1 MRIDRVHI
9 RNFKCFDEKSL
20 ELNSRFT
27 LLVGDNG
34 AGKTTML
41 DALAVAAGVW
51 LVNPPDSTL
60 AGSGRNILGNE
71 IRIVP
76 KKKGDRVQFLEC
88 KPVSVEAAG
97 EIDGRSVR
105 WCRQVRRDGTR
116 TTNAESKDALEIIKG
131 HFSQVQAGA
140 NVLSPV
146 IAYYGAGRAWLPSRG
161 RSEQRGR
168 RNGPARRW
176 EAFYDCFNERI
187 RLSDLR
193 LWFQREALAFASRAG
208 SWRPGY
214 DVVKRAILRCVPES
228 DDLWYDGDL
237 AELVLSIGGEA
248 RTFAHL
254 SAGQRMMVALVA
266 DIAIKVVMHNSY
278 LVPGQ
283 HRTETDDGLLPEVL
297 QRTPG
302 FVLIDEIDAHLHPR
316 WQRRVVDD
324 LKWTF
329 PGIQFVCT
337 SHSPFIIQSLE
348 AGELRTLDPGGHALV
363 EYADRSIEDI
373 AEEVQRIEVP
383 QQSRKALALA
393 RATERYFKL
402 LQAWGGEDKSEELK
416 EAEAAYRTI
425 AERYSTN
432 PGLGAILKLEALAK
446 RSETSK

>member
-9 RNFKCFDEKSL
+9 RNFKCFDEKTL

-76 KKKGDRVQFLEC
+76 KKEGDRAQFLEC
-88 KPVSVEAAG
+88 KPVSVEAVG

-116 TTNAESKDALEIIKG
+116 TTNAESKAALEIIKG

-140 NVLSPV
+140 NILSPV

-161 RSEQRGR
+161 RSEQGRR

-187 RLSDLR
+187 RLGDLR

-214 DVVKRAILRCVPES
+214 DVVKRAILRCVPEA

-237 AELVLSIGGEA
+237 AEIVLSIGGET
-248 RTFAHL
+248 RTFTNL
-254 SAGQRMMVALVA
+254 SAGQRMMVALVT
-266 DIAIKVVMHNSY
+266 DIAIKAVIHNSY
-278 LVPGQ
+278 LVPDR
-283 HRTETDDGLLPEVL
+283 HRTETDAKLLPEVL

-302 FVLIDEIDAHLHPR
+302 VRVD
-316 WQRRVVDD
+316 RRN
-324 LKWTF
+324 
-329 PGIQFVCT
+329 
-337 SHSPFIIQSLE
+337 
-348 AGELRTLDPGGHALV
+348 R
-363 EYADRSIEDI
+363 
-373 AEEVQRIEVP
+373 
-383 QQSRKALALA
+383 
-393 RATERYFKL
+393 RAFASQVAT
-402 LQAWGGEDKSEELK
+402 AS
-416 EAEAAYRTI
+416 
-425 AERYSTN
+425 S
-432 PGLGAILKLEALAK
+432 
-446 RSETSK
+446 